1 MYWIGFILAL
11 SSGLFS
17 IGLVRSFIRKYYPDI
32 NDSAFDKILVILL
45 IIGLGITTIKYYI
58 DQNEIK
64 SLGKN
69 VDLSKYQDISLY
81 SAMGNKSG
89 KVDGVTMVRTP
100 INDWN
105 KEYAHYEDGQI
116 IFNCAPGAK
125 EVCREVINKMPT
137 YPFAYYFLAKC
148 LREENNN
155 SWIEVA
161 ERAKEIL
168 ELTTQIAGH
177 KTDHDNVLKDV
188 NNLLNG
194 SNTEI

>member
-32 NDSAFDKILVILL
+32 KDSVFDKTLVILL
-45 IIGLGITTIKYYI
+45 AVGLSVTTIKYYI

-64 SLGKN
+64 ILGKD
-69 VDLSKYQDISLY
+69 VEVSKYQEISLY

-89 KVDGVTMVRTP
+89 KVSGVHMVGTP

-105 KEYAHYEDGQI
+105 NKYAHYEGGQI
-116 IFNCAPGAK
+116 IFSCDSGAK
-125 EVCREVINKMPT
+125 EACREVIDKMPR

-148 LREENNN
+148 LKEENDN
-155 SWIEVA
+155 SWLEMA
-161 ERAKEIL
+161 EKAKELL
-168 ELTTQIAGH
+168 EITTQIAGH
-177 KTDHDNVLKDV
+177 KTDHDKVLGEV
-188 NNLLNG
+188 NSLLK
-194 SNTEI
+194 

>member
-17 IGLVRSFIRKYYPDI
+17 IGSARSFIRKYYPDI
-32 NDSAFDKILVILL
+32 KDSAFDKTLVILL
-45 IIGLGITTIKYYI
+45 IAGLSVTTIKYYI

-64 SLGKN
+64 TLRRD
-69 VDLSKYQDISLY
+69 VEVSKYQEISLY

-89 KVDGVTMVRTP
+89 KVDGVDMVRTP

-105 KEYAHYEDGQI
+105 KKYAHYKDGQI
-116 IFNCAPGAK
+116 IFNCDPGAK
-125 EVCREVINKMPT
+125 EACREVIDKMPT

-148 LREENNN
+148 LREENDN
-155 SWIEVA
+155 SWVEMA
-161 ERAKEIL
+161 QKAKQIL

-177 KTDHDNVLKDV
+177 KADHDNVLRDV
-188 NNLLNG
+188 NNLLK
-194 SNTEI
+194 